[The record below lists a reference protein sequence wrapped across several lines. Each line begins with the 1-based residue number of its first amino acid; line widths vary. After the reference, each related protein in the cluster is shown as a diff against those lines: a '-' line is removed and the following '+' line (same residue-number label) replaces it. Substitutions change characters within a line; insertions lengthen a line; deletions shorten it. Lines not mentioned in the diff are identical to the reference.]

1 MGNDIAPP
9 EITHDSQEYFD
20 LIDRKISNG
29 TRNATTQS
37 KTNTLTPTKQWLTS
51 LLKYTNAQYT
61 LGITW
66 YKEYEDILHITSFAS
81 ENKYLDFFFWQ
92 KFEMITKPRCLTHLP
107 QSSSSSLQ
115 STSSSDVSLS
125 EYQLNKTKIHE
136 YINIFQNH
144 LQNQDHPI
152 TMCIDMFV
160 KIFCREINFHIT
172 QLKAIENNDT
182 NDDKHQQAQLVCE
195 AIIDQL
201 TSFIV
206 KIQKCFGYMY
216 SKVLAYKFYK
226 QEKDVFITLFTSEFF
241 VNQTLYKSIMEL
253 IMITLEPELNAFKQR
268 LHTLNEN
275 NIQVGDLGINIKYRL
290 DKYTLKAQVDFLLQ
304 KNITLSDDKL
314 IYLNTYHTK
323 DGYVPYQSAI
333 EILKTIGE
341 YQTPFDK
348 VNLIASISQDVIKS
362 VTNAWSAMEEYLPKD
377 YLSIDGDEL
386 ILIFAFIVI
395 KTQMHELLAHLWFI
409 KNFITQDTKTSMIG
423 YYYTTLEASVIMIKE
438 MEVKNKNE
446 NEKKISSD

>member
-1 MGNDIAPP
+1 MGNDITPP

-20 LIDRKISNG
+20 LINQKISNG
-29 TRNATTQS
+29 TRNTHQS
-37 KTNTLTPTKQWLTS
+37 KTNTITPTKQWLTS
-51 LLKYTNAQYT
+51 LLKYTTAQYN

-66 YKEYEDILHITSFAS
+66 YKEYENILLMTSFAS
-81 ENKYLDFFFWQ
+81 ESKYLDFFFWQ
-92 KFEMITKPRCLTHLP
+92 KFEMITKPRCLAHLP
-107 QSSSSSLQ
+107 QSPQLTTSSS
-115 STSSSDVSLS
+115 TSDVSLS

-144 LQNQDHPI
+144 LQNPDHPI
-152 TMCIDMFV
+152 TMCIDIFA

-172 QLKAIENNDT
+172 QLKSIEDNDE
-182 NDDKHQQAQLVCE
+182 KQQQSQLVCE

-206 KIQKCFGYMY
+206 KLQKCFGYMY

-241 VNQTLYKSIMEL
+241 ANKTLYKLIMEL
-253 IMITLEPELNAFKQR
+253 IMIALETELNAFKQR
-268 LHTLNEN
+268 LLALKEN
-275 NIQVGDLGINIKYRL
+275 NIQVGDLGINVKYRL
-290 DKYTLKAQVDFLLQ
+290 DKYTLKAQIDFLLQ
-304 KNITLSDDKL
+304 KNIILSDDKL
-314 IYLNTYHTK
+314 IYLNTYHNK
-323 DGYVPYQSAI
+323 EGYVPYESSI

-348 VNLIASISQDVIKS
+348 VNLIASISHDVIKS
-362 VTNAWSAMEEYLPKD
+362 VTNGWKVMEEYLPKD

-395 KTQMHELLAHLWFI
+395 KTEMHELLAHLWFI

-438 MEVKNKNE
+438 MDIKNAKT
-446 NEKKISSD
+446 ISA

>member
-1 MGNDIAPP
+1 MGNDITPP

-20 LIDRKISNG
+20 LINQKISNG

-37 KTNTLTPTKQWLTS
+37 KANTLTPTKQWLTS
-51 LLKYTNAQYT
+51 LLKYTTTQYT

-107 QSSSSSLQ
+107 QSSLQ
-115 STSSSDVSLS
+115 TASTSDVSLS

-172 QLKAIENNDT
+172 QLKAIENT
-182 NDDKHQQAQLVCE
+182 NNDKHQQSQLVCE

-216 SKVLAYKFYK
+216 STVLAYKFYK

-241 VNQTLYKSIMEL
+241 VNQALYTAIMEL

-275 NIQVGDLGINIKYRL
+275 NIQIGDLGINIKRGACLLNKGTLHKPWRRGADSIYAPYWSTPRQWYRR
-290 DKYTLKAQVDFLLQ
+290 
-304 KNITLSDDKL
+304 
-314 IYLNTYHTK
+314 
-323 DGYVPYQSAI
+323 
-333 EILKTIGE
+333 
-341 YQTPFDK
+341 
-348 VNLIASISQDVIKS
+348 
-362 VTNAWSAMEEYLPKD
+362 
-377 YLSIDGDEL
+377 
-386 ILIFAFIVI
+386 
-395 KTQMHELLAHLWFI
+395 
-409 KNFITQDTKTSMIG
+409 
-423 YYYTTLEASVIMIKE
+423 
-438 MEVKNKNE
+438 
-446 NEKKISSD
+446 